1 MIRKTFLIR
10 LCIKWFRSVHKRYAD
25 LLIYHKG
32 MFILLY
38 SNGMHPYLIVYIK
51 TSEIN
56 TVFGANKAQISI
68 ERHGGEYLEASSFN
82 AFKTDVNN
90 YLTGGINF

>member
-1 MIRKTFLIR
+1 MIRKSYLIR
-10 LCIKWFRSVHKRYAD
+10 ICKKWFNKNHKTYAD
-25 LLIYHKG
+25 LLLYHKG
-32 MFILLY
+32 VFILLY

-56 TVFGANKAQISI
+56 AVFGSNKAQISI
-68 ERHGGEYLEASSFN
+68 ERYGGKYLDANSFN
-82 AFKTDVNN
+82 AFKTAVNN